1 MLELLN
7 KAPQSDKEE
16 LFHLVYNCSLYIFDY
31 CRVLR
36 KSIYGLLC
44 ITYLKEV
51 LIGMESNIVLLKSKY
66 LEWRVKI
73 YIELIR
79 IYEENGSLKCA
90 LELASRAA
98 DTIKK
103 QKDLE
108 ELDPPVPEYSKK
120 IYQKCQHYLNT
131 LVLKFQV
138 QSGDLKLDVLK
149 NKLKELFPKDEDNRD
164 KMLTLLEILA
174 VNNKSY
180 NIFQHEGKK
189 DAWKDQM
196 IELVY
201 DLVKN
206 DLAFLT
212 GYLDRTFSELKDKSD
227 FSATLRASRRC
238 IDIRERRRTS

>member
-1 MLELLN
+1 
-7 KAPQSDKEE
+7 
-16 LFHLVYNCSLYIFDY
+16 VYNCSLYIFDY

-44 ITYLKEV
+44 ITYLKEI

-66 LEWRVKI
+66 LEWRCKI

-98 DTIKK
+98 STIKK

-120 IYQKCQHYLNT
+120 IYQKCQHYLNSLT
-131 LVLKFQV
+131 IKFQV
-138 QSGDLKLDVLK
+138 QLGEMKIDVLK
-149 NKLKELFPKDEDNRD
+149 NKIKELFPKEVDNRD
-164 KMLTLLEILA
+164 KMLTLIEVLTI
-174 VNNKSY
+174 NNKNY
-180 NIFQHEGKK
+180 NVFQHDGKK
-189 DAWKDQM
+189 DAWKDQVVD
-196 IELVY
+196 LVY

-212 GYLDRTFSELKDKSD
+212 SYLERKFNELKDKSD
-227 FSATLRASRRC
+227 FPATIRASK
-238 IDIRERRRTS
+238 S